1 MKTALFLSMLLVT
14 GSLLARNLDK
24 TFQLLPQ
31 PQSVE
36 IQAGK
41 GLDYGELSY
50 VVADGEAPIPVLGAI
65 TNGLPQSERAGK
77 GIHFRLSQTGV
88 PDSPEGYLLEITG
101 KGGDTADENNGLSGD
116 RLPCRPSG
124 YQASSRPDGLLL
136 PDGG

>member
-101 KGGDTADENNGLSGD
+101 KGVTITSRDEAGLSMVA
-116 RLPCRPSG
+116 RRWSNYSKTAATLRRR
-124 YQASSRPDGLLL
+124 YRR
-136 PDGG
+136 